1 MNHMFIKPQDQVY
14 NPFLPLEEY
23 IPDGE
28 PHVFGDRVYLFGS
41 HDKEGGET
49 FCMLDY
55 TVYSAPVSDLAHWR
69 REGVIYHAGQDPDY
83 ESRHY
88 MYAPDVVQG
97 NDGRFYL
104 YYCMSGDYGQGG
116 YWGPIQVAVCDSPA
130 GSYEYLGYVRN
141 PDGTP
146 YNEHICFDPAVLNDN
161 GR

>member
-1 MNHMFIKPQDQVY
+1 MKHIYSKPQDQVY

-55 TVYSAPVSDLAHWR
+55 TVYSASVSDLTRWR
-69 REGVIYHAGQDPDY
+69 KEGVIYHASQDPDY
-83 ESRHY
+83 GNRHY

-116 YWGPIQVAVCDSPA
+116 YWDRS
-130 GSYEYLGYVRN
+130 GSRSVIHRQAPMN
-141 PDGTP
+141 IWAMSAIPM
-146 YNEHICFDPAVLNDN
+146 EHLIMSISVLTLPC
-161 GR
+161 

>member
-1 MNHMFIKPQDQVY
+1 MNHMLIKPQDQVY

-28 PHVFGDRVYLFGS
+28 PHVFGDRLYLFGS

-97 NDGRFYL
+97 NDGDSIFTIVCPGIMDRAAT
-104 YYCMSGDYGQGG
+104 GDQFRSLSA
-116 YWGPIQVAVCDSPA
+116 IHRPA
-130 GSYEYLGYVRN
+130 LTN
-141 PDGTP
+141 IWAMFAILM
-146 YNEHICFDPAVLNDN
+146 EHLIMNISVLIPPC
-161 GR
+161 